1 MIKFVIS
8 FFKCVKKIVV
18 NIFLRDSNS
27 DKDKDP
33 FGQDDFK
40 YPLF

>member
-1 MIKFVIS
+1 MIKFIIS
-8 FFKCVKKIVV
+8 IFKTAKKIVIGV
-18 NIFLRDSNS
+18 FSRDSNS